1 MVSDVST
8 LTELDPSDHHG
19 VLSLQR
25 AQPVNPVV
33 PLTFTFHFTSPLIE
47 LLARVVE
54 LYFVLRG
61 TTDVRRPRIA
71 VTLSWIRDHMIGSLP
86 VRT

>member
-33 PLTFTFHFTSPLIE
+33 PLTFTDE
-47 LLARVVE
+47 LKIAARE
-54 LYFVLRG
+54 S
-61 TTDVRRPRIA
+61 
-71 VTLSWIRDHMIGSLP
+71 SWI
-86 VRT
+86 